1 MEFGEI
7 ISYVLTALASG
18 GATGLFF
25 WRLSKRQKE
34 AEIKNQEALAKT
46 QEAQAKNQEIENIN
60 DIVEK
65 VYKPMIDSL
74 NERVTALDEEVRQLR
89 EERRVSAKKHED
101 EIAAIKKDCAEK
113 SEAMKSQILEL
124 SAELA
129 KKADRQARAKNGQ
142 YAKTTG
148 AYSKKEKS

>member
-1 MEFGEI
+1 MDFGEI
-7 ISYVLTALASG
+7 ISYVLTALGGGGLSG
-18 GATGLFF
+18 FIF
-25 WRLSKRQKE
+25 WRLNKRQKE
-34 AEIKNQEALAKT
+34 AEV
-46 QEAQAKNQEIENIN
+46 KNQEIENIN

-74 NERVTALDEEVRQLR
+74 NERVSALDDEVKSLR
-89 EERRVSAKKHED
+89 EERRAAAQRHEE

-124 SAELA
+124 SAALA
-129 KKADRQARAKNGQ
+129 KKQDRQERAKNGQ

-148 AYSKKEKS
+148 TYSKKEKS